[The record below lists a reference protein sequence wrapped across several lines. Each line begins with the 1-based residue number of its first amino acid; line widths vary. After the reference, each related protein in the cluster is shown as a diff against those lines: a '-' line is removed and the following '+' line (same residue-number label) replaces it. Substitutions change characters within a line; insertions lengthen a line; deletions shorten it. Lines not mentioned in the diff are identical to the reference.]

1 MSDPIDSGFVVEDT
15 IAMRARWKFE
25 SAKGEAVRH
34 WRNFCDW
41 LKWLGHKPGRIET
54 YAREELRRAGWFDE
68 DAMYGDMMPNAV
80 LAMARQF
87 ADEGHSGMSA
97 SIAVALFKD
106 VAMFKPLTP
115 LTGDDDEWSE
125 CGEGVFQNKRC
136 SHVFRENGQAYDI
149 EGRIFREPDGCCY
162 TSRDSRVDVEFPY
175 TPTREYV
182 DVPAPE
188 SVD

>member
-1 MSDPIDSGFVVEDT
+1 MTDCGNGMAIQETFS
-15 IAMRARWKFE
+15 MRLRWKI
-25 SAKGEAVRH
+25 AAVHGAGVTR
-34 WRNFCDW
+34 WRAFCDW
-41 LKWLGHKPGRIET
+41 LKWLGHKPGGIEA

-97 SIAVALFKD
+97 SIAVSLFKD

-115 LTGDDDEWSE
+115 LTGDDDEWNE

-149 EGRIFREPDGCCY
+149 QGRIFREPDGVCF
-162 TSRDSRVDVEFPY
+162 TGRDSRVDVEFPY
-175 TPTREYV
+175 MPTSEYV
-182 DVPAPE
+182 DVEKGE
-188 SVD
+188 S